1 MNYLQ
6 KVAIFIGIATAINGV
21 NFKAQA
27 QFCADPSQT
36 ALTKARLDEI
46 AVNQSIPVEQAP
58 LAFQNFA
65 LATIRPGTP
74 IPENKHK
81 FASPEREAKT
91 GGKLKNVV
99 PDGVLPLVIQNLPL
113 GSPLIYDESVFYEV
127 KALSG
132 GLLPPSYDDYQ
143 ILGFLD
149 ALSRSDAAD
158 AGRIPAIIFLTT
170 ADVREISTKTRF
182 EASTKRV
189 GVWHAIGCEVL
200 GSFNN
205 LQLGQASLR
214 NPEVYILNLT
224 LPESIGSGMP
234 GRLFLNPSNSDPD

>member
-6 KVAIFIGIATAINGV
+6 KFAIFIGIATAINGIT
-21 NFKAQA
+21 FKAQA
-27 QFCADPSQT
+27 QFCADASQT
-36 ALTKARLDEI
+36 ALTKARLDAI
-46 AVNQSIPVEQAP
+46 AANQGIPVGEAP

-74 IPENKHK
+74 IPENKRK

-99 PDGVLPLVIQNLPL
+99 PDGVLSLMVYPPLFPPEEYQ
-113 GSPLIYDESVFYEV
+113 DSVFYEV

-149 ALSRSDAAD
+149 ALNRSDAGV

-170 ADVREISTKTRF
+170 ADVRQISAATTR
-182 EASTKRV
+182 EAFFKGV
-189 GVWHAIGCEVL
+189 GVWHSIGCEIT

-214 NPEVYILNLT
+214 NPEVYIIRLT
-224 LPESIGSGMP
+224 FPEFIGPGMP
-234 GRLFLNPSNSDPD
+234 GRFFLNPPNSDLD